1 MYKFESSIYIERP
14 QQEVFEYYTNPVN
27 QPKWQSGLES
37 AEWISEV
44 PHGTGSKMKTV
55 TNFLGRKIEA
65 ELEITRWDPPR
76 EMGFKALGGPIPFES
91 TTMLEVQGDGTLV
104 TQRTQGEFSGFFKLA
119 EGLVGKQ
126 AERTIEASNNAL
138 KLILESS

>member
-1 MYKFESSIYIERP
+1 
-14 QQEVFEYYTNPVN
+14 
-27 QPKWQSGLES
+27 
-37 AEWISEV
+37 
-44 PHGTGSKMKTV
+44 
-55 TNFLGRKIEA
+55 
-65 ELEITRWDPPR
+65 
-76 EMGFKALGGPIPFES
+76 
-91 TTMLEVQGDGTLV
+91 MLEVQGDGTLV

>member
-1 MYKFESSIYIERP
+1 MYKFESSIYIDRP
-14 QQEVFEYYTNPVN
+14 QEEVFDYYADPAN
-27 QPKWQSGLES
+27 QPKWQSGVES
-37 AEWISEV
+37 AEWISEG
-44 PHGTGSKMKTV
+44 PHGVGSKMKTV

-91 TTMLEVQGDGTLV
+91 TTILEAQGDGTLV

-126 AERTIEASNNAL
+126 AERTFEASNNAL
-138 KLILESS
+138 KLLLESS